1 VRSKSKLP
9 VCGTG
14 AWAVITTIS
23 GSAYA
28 ATAAAPDDSTLSE
41 VVVTGV
47 RQALRDSITTKQN
60 SNLIGDNIST
70 KDIGQLP
77 DVTIA
82 EELNRLPGVNT
93 TRDRGNASQASI
105 RGLGPRLVL
114 GLVNGREVASSEPSQ
129 DLRWE
134 IYPSEVLSG
143 AEVYKTQDASL
154 VPGGIA
160 ATVDIRTISPLDY
173 KGPEYSF
180 RAGPTYNDESKG
192 MPNYSGVGFRGS
204 GGIIKHINDDFAVS
218 LAGSVQR
225 EKNGFPDFRTFG
237 WNTPDNA
244 GITTLPTGAKIP
256 NTGDLN
262 GDGVPDNTT
271 WGLNTEVKEVT
282 QDRYAVA
289 GGAGW
294 QVSDDVQIKADALWS
309 QYHIKENQFQTWYGN
324 NITGN
329 WQNSNAGLYNAPGN
343 SYQIVNGS
351 VVAANLNGAYPNVQ
365 NEIARYNEKHT
376 LIMTGLNAEWK
387 PGEWDN
393 QADLSYSDAWRQNQ
407 WQAIYLTDVFAP
419 NLAFNVTDGQVP
431 YGATPGFDP
440 ANPAIQSVGTRYS
453 NNGSDV
459 SGTGQ
464 AGPEYTRDLLT
475 ALALSFGR
483 TLNNPILSGVKFG
496 ARVSDREKTH
506 HQSQWGLCPGTGS
519 TSFLTPSNINTQVCP
534 AGTAGQAGVPNISLA
549 NAGLSE
555 FNSPSFTAPPLVYG
569 NFDTLYPLVYPNAGA
584 PAGSDELLLR
594 TKVTERSYEGW
605 FRLDFKSA
613 LGDMP
618 LNGDVGLRVAH
629 VKTESSGFRT
639 FDGDNFLPISISN
652 DYTNVLPSLNAV
664 LHLTDTQQLRLGA
677 SIGIARP
684 PLDSLTTGFSLSRTG
699 NPRTGGGGNPKLD
712 PYKAD
717 QFDLSYEWYF
727 HEESLLAVAPFYKD
741 VKTYI
746 GASQSTQIV
755 DGQTYLITSENNT
768 KGGEIAGVELTFE
781 TRFFFLP
788 GFLQDFGI
796 YANHAAVESNI
807 HEVAPKSN
815 PYPMVGLAKG
825 TSEADLFYNKGGF
838 ESRLAVKHHTAFT
851 VAPTWVGTTLKQ
863 LAPETTLDASVSYT
877 FATMW
882 TVRVQGHNLTNERAR
897 FSADNNPQDL
907 ANDGGY
913 QVYGRSYLFDV
924 GVRF

>member
-1 VRSKSKLP
+1 MRRKSKLP

-14 AWAVITTIS
+14 ALAVISTIS
-23 GSAYA
+23 GQAYA
-28 ATAAAPDDSTLSE
+28 DTPAAPGDDTLSE

-47 RQALRDSITTKQN
+47 RQALRDSISAKQN
-60 SNLIGDNIST
+60 SDLIGDNIST
-70 KDIGQLP
+70 KDIGELP

-160 ATVDIRTISPLDY
+160 ATVDIRTLSPLDY

-180 RAGPTYNDESKG
+180 RAGPTYNDESRG
-192 MPNYSGVGFRGS
+192 LPGYSGVGYRGS

-244 GITTLPTGAKIP
+244 GKG

-294 QVSDDVQIKADALWS
+294 QAADDVQIKGDALWS
-309 QYHIKENQFQTWYGN
+309 KYHIKENQFQAWYGN

-329 WQNSNAGLYNAPGN
+329 WQNSNAGVYNAPGN

-351 VVAANLNGAYPNVQ
+351 VVAANLNGAFPNYQ
-365 NEIARYNEKHT
+365 SEIARYNENHT
-376 LIMTGLNAEWK
+376 LIMTGLNAAWK

-393 QADLSYSDAWRQNQ
+393 QADLSYSEAWRQNQ
-407 WQAIYLTDVFAP
+407 WQAIYLSDVFPP
-419 NLAFNVTDGQVP
+419 NLAFNVADGQAP

-459 SGTGQ
+459 SGTGEST
-464 AGPEYTRDLLT
+464 GPEYTHDRLT
-475 ALALSFGR
+475 ALALSAGR
-483 TLNNPILSGVKFG
+483 TFDNSILSGVKFG
-496 ARVSDREKTH
+496 ARASDRVKTH
-506 HQSQWGLCPGTGS
+506 HESQWGLCPGTGS
-519 TSFLTPSNINTQVCP
+519 TSFTIPGDQNSQVCP
-534 AGTAGQAGVPNISLA
+534 AGTAGQNGVPNISLA

-555 FNSPSFTAPPLVYG
+555 FNARGFTAPPLVYA
-569 NFDTLYPLVYPNAGA
+569 NWDTLYPLVYPNAGA
-584 PAGSDELLLR
+584 PPGSDEPLLR
-594 TKVTERSYEGW
+594 TKVIERSYEGW

-629 VKTESSGFRT
+629 VNTTSSGFQTLDGET
-639 FDGDNFLPISISN
+639 FTPLSISN
-652 DYTNVLPSLNAV
+652 DYTDVLPSLNAV
-664 LHLTDTQQLRLGA
+664 LHLTDNQQLRFGA
-677 SIGIARP
+677 SIGISRP
-684 PLDSLTTGFSLSRTG
+684 PLDSLTTGFSLNPTG
-699 NPRTGGGGNPKLD
+699 SPRTGGGGNPKLD
-712 PYKAD
+712 PFKAD
-717 QFDLSYEWYF
+717 QLDLSYEWYF

-746 GASQSTQIV
+746 GASQSTEVI
-755 DGQTYLITSENNT
+755 DGQTYIITSENNT
-768 KGGEIAGVELTFE
+768 KGGEIAGVELTFQ

-796 YANHAAVESNI
+796 YTNHAQVESNI
-807 HEVAPKSN
+807 HEAAPVSN
-815 PYPMVGLAKG
+815 PYPMVGLARG
-825 TSEADLFYNKGGF
+825 TSEADLFYNRGGF
-838 ESRLAVKHHTAFT
+838 ETRLAAKHHTAFT

-863 LAPETTLDASVSYT
+863 LAPETTLDASVSYS
-877 FATMW
+877 FASMW
-882 TVRVQGHNLTNERAR
+882 TVRLQGHNLTNERAR
-897 FSADNNPQDL
+897 FSTDNNPQNL

>member
-1 VRSKSKLP
+1 VKRKSKLP
-9 VCGTG
+9 ACGTG
-14 AWAVITTIS
+14 ALAVITTIS
-23 GSAYA
+23 GQAYA
-28 ATAAAPDDSTLSE
+28 DTPAAAGDDTLSE

-47 RQALRDSITTKQN
+47 RQALRDSISAKQH
-60 SNLIGDNIST
+60 SDLIGDNIST
-70 KDIGQLP
+70 KDIGELP

-180 RAGPTYNDESKG
+180 RAGPTYNDESRG
-192 MPNYSGVGFRGS
+192 LPDYSGVGYRGS

-244 GITTLPTGAKIP
+244 GKG

-294 QVSDDVQIKADALWS
+294 QAADDVQIKADTLWS
-309 QYHIKENQFQTWYGN
+309 KYHIKENQFQAWYGN

-329 WQNSNAGLYNAPGN
+329 WQNSNAGIYNAPGN

-351 VVAANLNGAYPNVQ
+351 VVAANLNGAFPNYQ
-365 NEIARYNEKHT
+365 SEIARYNEDHT
-376 LIMTGLNAEWK
+376 LIMTGLNAAWK

-393 QADLSYSDAWRQNQ
+393 QADLSYSEAWRQNQ
-407 WQAIYLTDVFAP
+407 WQAIYLSDVFAP
-419 NLAFNVTDGQVP
+419 NLAFNVADGQAP

-440 ANPAIQSVGTRYS
+440 ANPAIQSVGTRSS
-453 NNGSDV
+453 NSGSDV
-459 SGTGQ
+459 NGTGEST
-464 AGPEYTRDLLT
+464 GPEYTHDRLT
-475 ALALSFGR
+475 ALALSAGR
-483 TLNNPILSGVKFG
+483 TFDNSILSGVKFG
-496 ARVSDREKTH
+496 ARASDRVKTH
-506 HQSQWGLCPGTGS
+506 HESQWGLCPGTGS
-519 TSFLTPSNINTQVCP
+519 TSFTIPGDQNSQVCP
-534 AGTAGQAGVPNISLA
+534 AGTAGQNGVPNISLA

-555 FNSPSFTAPPLVYG
+555 FNPRGFTAPPLVYA
-569 NFDTLYPLVYPNAGA
+569 NWDTLYPLVYPNAGA
-584 PAGSDELLLR
+584 PPGSDEPLLR
-594 TKVTERSYEGW
+594 TKVIERSYEGW
-605 FRLDFKSA
+605 FRLDFKAA

-629 VKTESSGFRT
+629 VNTTSSGFQTLDGET
-639 FDGDNFLPISISN
+639 FTPLSISN
-652 DYTNVLPSLNAV
+652 DYTDVLPSLNAV
-664 LHLTDTQQLRLGA
+664 LHLTDQQQLRFGA
-677 SIGIARP
+677 SIGISRP
-684 PLDSLTTGFSLSRTG
+684 PLDSLTTGFSLNATG
-699 NPRTGGGGNPKLD
+699 SPRTGGGGNPKLD
-712 PYKAD
+712 PFKAD
-717 QFDLSYEWYF
+717 QLDLSYEWYF

-746 GASQSTQIV
+746 GASQSTEIIG
-755 DGQTYLITSENNT
+755 GQTYIITSENNT
-768 KGGEIAGVELTFE
+768 KGGEIGGVELTFQ

-796 YANHAAVESNI
+796 YTNHAQVESNI
-807 HEVAPKSN
+807 HEAAPVSN
-815 PYPMVGLAKG
+815 PYPMVGLARG
-825 TSEADLFYNKGGF
+825 TSEADVFYNKGGF
-838 ESRLAVKHHTAFT
+838 ETRLAAKHHTAFT

-877 FATMW
+877 FATLW
-882 TVRVQGHNLTNERAR
+882 TVRLQGHNLTNERAR
-897 FSADNNPQDL
+897 FSTDNNPQNL